1 MMAQPR
7 LSNPLSTSYSLT
19 ILAEYL
25 HTLDSLPLDLSRNFA
40 DLRELDA
47 VLSSSMAS
55 ITSKIYALTEM
66 IESGGAPK
74 EERLWLLT
82 EIAEEAARLKLGG
95 EDKIRVASQAA
106 DNLKSH
112 TNHLRTL
119 LELFPGFDPLT
130 LARKTTYPHVAP
142 RSFMPVNSFESGRR
156 RRPNAGSL
164 LNASGADPSPAKR
177 KRMARDDDLDIL
189 NKSPRKDRTAEGGKA
204 RNTTRRRCASAY
216 TISFRSR
223 LTSATGLNEPC
234 LLLNLWSPSPLMYT
248 KLQIQT

>member
-7 LSNPLSTSYSLT
+7 LNSYSTSYSLAV
-19 ILAEYL
+19 LAEYI

-66 IESGGAPK
+66 IEAGNAPK

-112 TNHLRTL
+112 TNYLRTL
-119 LELFPGFDPLT
+119 IELFPGFDPLT
-130 LARKTTYPHVAP
+130 LVRKTTYPHVAP

-164 LNASGADPSPAKR
+164 LNASGADPSPTKR
-177 KRMARDDDLDIL
+177 KRAARDDDLDAL
-189 NKSPRKDRTAEGGKA
+189 NKSPRKDRAAEGGRA
-204 RNTTRRRCASAY
+204 RNTARRRCASAY
-216 TISFRSR
+216 PISLRLR
-223 LTSATGLNEPC
+223 LTSATELNEPC
-234 LLLNLWSPSPLMYT
+234 LPLNLWSPSPLMYT
-248 KLQIQT
+248 KLPIQT

>member
-1 MMAQPR
+1 MAQPR

-130 LARKTTYPHVAP
+130 LARRTTYPHVAA

-164 LNASGADPSPAKR
+164 LNASGTDPSPAKR
-177 KRMARDDDLDIL
+177 KRMARDDDLDVL
-189 NKSPRKDRTAEGGKA
+189 NKSPRKDRAAEGGKA
-204 RNTTRRRCASAY
+204 RNTARRRCASAY

-223 LTSATGLNEPC
+223 LTSATGMNEPS
-234 LLLNLWSPSPLMYT
+234 LPLNLSSPSPLTYT
-248 KLQIQT
+248 KLQIWA